1 MEGFVGRIGL
11 LIDCHGTA
19 FAKAVPRRDY
29 TPRKDM
35 VTDRRVCHALSSLAR
50 FARNDKITNKKARL
64 SESSEALEGAAAR
77 VQIARGQQVGNLLFR
92 VVEHF
97 HRVA

>member
-29 TPRKDM
+29 TPRN
-35 VTDRRVCHALSSLAR
+35 DRTA
-50 FARNDKITNKKARL
+50 NKKKPDF
-64 SESSEALEGAAAR
+64 SESSEFIRRPVRLAAGYLRRRPRPAK
-77 VQIARGQQVGNLLFR
+77 
-92 VVEHF
+92 
-97 HRVA
+97 VAAPSAPKRANQTQGEVPSGVSAMGS